1 MIGVPKLTIKYY
13 TRSFSILNLPCIV
26 PSDFRGNHSYKLP
39 SYFDCMAEA
48 NATESV
54 LLIEQNSTA
63 ILRNKIEIVLGN
75 MRKNLNV
82 THI

>member
-1 MIGVPKLTIKYY
+1 
-13 TRSFSILNLPCIV
+13 
-26 PSDFRGNHSYKLP
+26 
-39 SYFDCMAEA
+39 MAEA